1 MLIRVEHSTAY
12 SYSRAFAVEH
22 AISTNE
28 DLRMK
33 PLSGRTQ
40 TVESWKLSCPGA
52 VSTAWQV
59 YRRNSLK
66 KEFTIRLE
74 DDDPYLQ
81 AIRDRWGAHSPCYSP

>member
-1 MLIRVEHSTAY
+1 
-12 SYSRAFAVEH
+12 
-22 AISTNE
+22 
-28 DLRMK
+28 MK

-81 AIRDRWGAHSPCYSP
+81 AIRDRWGGAIHKAFHDLSHDPGLTF